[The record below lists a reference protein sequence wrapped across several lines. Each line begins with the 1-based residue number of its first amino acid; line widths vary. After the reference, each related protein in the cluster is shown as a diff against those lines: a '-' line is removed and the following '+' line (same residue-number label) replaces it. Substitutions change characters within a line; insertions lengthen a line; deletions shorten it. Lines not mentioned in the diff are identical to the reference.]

1 MAKTI
6 NRLTAKGIDNL
17 TRPGNH
23 HDGLGLYLQVAK
35 TGGKSWLL
43 KYTISGKAR
52 EMGLGSQHD
61 VTLEAARKARDAQ
74 RALLKGELRVDPVEV
89 RLAQRRQ
96 SAVESAK
103 SKTFNECAAAYIK
116 DHKAEWRNAKYPKEW
131 ASTLETYAAPTFGTL
146 PVGSVDTGMVMTVL
160 DPIWR
165 TKTETA
171 NRVRGRI
178 EVILDWATVHGFRS
192 GDNPARWRGHLDKL
206 LPKPSKV
213 RPVQHRDAL
222 PYGDV
227 PAFLEALRKHS
238 GTAVQA
244 LEIVIFTAARVSEVV
259 GATWA
264 EFDLKDA
271 TWTIPGSRI
280 KSGREHRIPLST
292 AALKVLQRLHTTKQ
306 NEFVFPGQKV
316 GKPLTI
322 AAPMKQLRDMG
333 HEKLT
338 VHGFRSSFRDWCGE
352 QTNFPREIAE
362 AALSH
367 VVKDKTE
374 AAYARGD
381 LFDKRA
387 KLMQAWAQYCT
398 TPKKSADVTPLRKR
412 Q

>member
-6 NRLTAKGIDNL
+6 NRLTAKAIDSL
-17 TRPGNH
+17 TRHGNH

-43 KYTISGKAR
+43 KYTINGKAR
-52 EMGLGSQHD
+52 EMGLGSYHD

-74 RALLKGELRVDPVEV
+74 RSLLKGDLRVDPVEV
-89 RLAQRRQ
+89 RIAQRRQ

-103 SKTFNECAAAYIK
+103 SKTFNECAEAYIK

-165 TKTETA
+165 SKTETA

-206 LPKPSKV
+206 LPKRSKV

-227 PAFLEALRKHS
+227 PAFVEALREHS

-244 LEIVIFTAARVSEVV
+244 IEIVILTAARVSEVV
-259 GATWA
+259 GATWS
-264 EFDLKDA
+264 EIDLKAA
-271 TWTIPGSRI
+271 TWTIPGTRI

-292 AALKVLQRLHTTKQ
+292 AAVKVLQRLDATKQ

-333 HEKLT
+333 HERLT

-387 KLMQAWAQYCT
+387 KLMQAWATYCT
-398 TPKKSADVTPLRKR
+398 TQKKLADVTPIRKR
-412 Q
+412 R